1 MTTGLL
7 LFMAI
12 TLGLLAFFEPCTIA
26 THTLFS
32 QRLHKK
38 MINAPTLNLLLFWA
52 IRSLLMISLLLFATI
67 LLPPVSWTRISPAIP
82 LLVIGGVY
90 LFSRFVYLPIPHL
103 EFYRLVP
110 GWKSLPNAV
119 TLGLTLP
126 ACTIPLVIILIAAAV
141 TFDNPS
147 AAAVAGLLFGTAFSS
162 ITMLTAITGVGSQG
176 AGFLSRAA
184 KTTPYITA
192 VLLLSTAAYC
202 FS

>member
-1 MTTGLL
+1 MTTPL
-7 LFMAI
+7 LFSTAI
-12 TLGLLAFFEPCTIA
+12 ALGLLAFFEPCTIA

-38 MINAPTLNLLLFWA
+38 MIQAPILNLLLFWV
-52 IRSLLMISLLLFATI
+52 IRSLLMVILLLLATI
-67 LLPPVSWTRISPAIP
+67 LLPPVSWTLISPAIP

-90 LFSRFVYLPIPHL
+90 LLSRFVYLPIPHL

-110 GWKSLPNAV
+110 GWKKLPYAI

-126 ACTIPLVIILIAAAV
+126 ACTIPLVMILIASAV
-141 TFDNPS
+141 TLDNPS
-147 AAAVAGLLFGTAFSS
+147 ATGVAGLLFGSAFSS
-162 ITMLTAITGVGSQG
+162 ITMLTAITGVNSQG
-176 AGFLSRAA
+176 TGFLSGAA

-192 VLLLSTAAYC
+192 VLLLGTAACC